1 MRKIIALAIGIV
13 FTLTLFGNP
22 AAAEEHPGN
31 YQRDKDSQ
39 YIYEKLTAISSLS
52 SPERVTTLDGVSGA
66 EVRLQHGD
74 TVLSMVI
81 PEGFIWR
88 EKDQGG
94 LPYDLDYVFENP
106 EKDTEFRVH
115 RCLDS
120 QENQTLILRKA
131 RDKGNR
137 PILFENTVLSDE
149 SYLIYSSEVTN
160 WSWGFLMLTEEGY
173 SYRFFYYF
181 PAGQGQN
188 TIPEE
193 ATTILSTLRKTEANA
208 AEE

>member
-1 MRKIIALAIGIV
+1 MQKIIALAISIL
-13 FTLTLFGNP
+13 FALTVFGN
-22 AAAEEHPGN
+22 AAVAGEHLGN

-39 YIYEKLTAISSLS
+39 YISEKVTAISSLTF
-52 SPERVTTLDGVSGA
+52 PEKVTMPDGLSGA
-66 EVRLQHGD
+66 EVRFQHGD
-74 TVLSMVI
+74 TVLSMII

-106 EKDTEFRVH
+106 EKGTEFRVH

-120 QENQTLILRKA
+120 QENQALILRKV

-193 ATTILSTLRKTEANA
+193 AMTILSTLRKTEANA